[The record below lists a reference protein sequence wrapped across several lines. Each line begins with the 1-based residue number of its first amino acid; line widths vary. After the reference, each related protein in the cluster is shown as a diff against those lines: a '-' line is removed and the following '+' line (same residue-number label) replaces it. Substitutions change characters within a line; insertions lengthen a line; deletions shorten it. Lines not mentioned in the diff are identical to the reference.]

1 MEKTRE
7 GVLRFQRIM
16 LESERLKLED
26 LVKKLSEELDRLSRP
41 QSLEEIILQ
50 TVGDEQ
56 CVEIDL
62 PSILGGREARIEE
75 IKGELTTA
83 ILRMNKVNL
92 DLRIFSALAIFQREP
107 PPPLTRRYTKAV
119 RFLRSRK

>member
-26 LVKKLSEELDRLSRP
+26 LGKKLSEELDRLSRP

-75 IKGELTTA
+75 IEGNIKRTNKEILDFLKEKMEYIEKEKQKLDEIEQGEG
-83 ILRMNKVNL
+83 
-92 DLRIFSALAIFQREP
+92 P
-107 PPPLTRRYTKAV
+107 
-119 RFLRSRK
+119 